1 MMEEFMQQILQSNDI
16 YILSSYVATA
26 LVLVIMAL
34 SSWRSKKKDEK
45 DLRILEKQL
54 SDLSGKQN

>member
-1 MMEEFMQQILQSNDI
+1 MMAEFMQQILHSNDI

-34 SSWRSKKKDEK
+34 SSWRSKKKDEN
-45 DLRILEKQL
+45 DLRMLEKQL

>member
-1 MMEEFMQQILQSNDI
+1 MIEEFMQQILQSNDI
-16 YILSSYVATA
+16 YILSSYVAAA

-34 SSWRSKKKDEK
+34 SSWRSKKKDEN

-54 SDLSGKQN
+54 NNLSEKQN

>member
-45 DLRILEKQL
+45 DLRILEEQL